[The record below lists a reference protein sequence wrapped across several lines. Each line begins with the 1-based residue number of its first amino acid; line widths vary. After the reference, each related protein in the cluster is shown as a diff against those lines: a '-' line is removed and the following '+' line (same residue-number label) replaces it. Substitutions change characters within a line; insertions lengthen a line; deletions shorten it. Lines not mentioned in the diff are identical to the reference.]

1 LWKEANKVMRPNRLG
16 AFTVA
21 AIVAASLGGWQFV
34 KYFGGYGL
42 FYSISPRYGWIILSL
57 LVGGMFA
64 LIYRGAL
71 RDKDF

>member
-1 LWKEANKVMRPNRLG
+1 
-16 AFTVA
+16 
-21 AIVAASLGGWQFV
+21 V